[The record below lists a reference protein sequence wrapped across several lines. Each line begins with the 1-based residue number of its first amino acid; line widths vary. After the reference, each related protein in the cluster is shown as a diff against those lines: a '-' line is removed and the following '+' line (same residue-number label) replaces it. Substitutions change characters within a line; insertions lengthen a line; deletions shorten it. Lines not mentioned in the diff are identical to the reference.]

1 MTIETTRRAPL
12 MGGVAFLASSFG
24 GHRIRFAPDMEGGGA
39 PDAGGGAEPLSL
51 GDAVALFRDTK
62 TATETQEPAA
72 GADGADPDKTPA
84 EDAGQAPEGDDSA
97 QRQEE
102 QAEPDTSPAIEPPP
116 TLDAKLRAK
125 WASLDRE
132 TQQDFAQWEAA
143 RQEGVQAKLR
153 EAAEARKAGE
163 AERKAAEQER
173 QQAAQFRQVLDMAI
187 AELGNQLQQ
196 EPDWT
201 KLAADDPLDYIQ
213 QRANWDAKVQRY
225 QQLHAEQQRQAA
237 QQQAEQT
244 ERVKAY
250 VTEQTEKLL
259 AAIPEWRA
267 DPTKAK
273 AEQAEI
279 RSFLEKSGF
288 SKEEIGQL
296 YDHRIGV
303 MARKAALYDRAHSGL
318 KAKPAAAPG
327 KPVPP
332 GTALTKGEAQAVSR
346 DALIKRVERTGNI
359 SDAVA
364 LLRANRRR

>member
-1 MTIETTRRAPL
+1 

-62 TATETQEPAA
+62 TTTETQEPAA
-72 GADGADPDKTPA
+72 DGAAPDKIPA

-102 QAEPDTSPAIEPPP
+102 QDEPDTSPAIEPPP

-143 RQEGVQAKLR
+143 KQEGVQAKLR
-153 EAAEARKAGE
+153 EAAETRKAGE

-173 QQAAQFRQVLDMAI
+173 KQAAQFQQVLDMAV
-187 AELGNQLQQ
+187 AELGSQLQQ
-196 EPDWT
+196 EPDWA
-201 KLAADDPLDYIQ
+201 KLATDDPLGYIQ
-213 QRANWDAKVQRY
+213 QRAAWDEKVAKF

-250 VTEQTEKLL
+250 VADQSQRLL
-259 AAIPEWRA
+259 DAIPEWKA

-303 MARKAALYDRAHSGL
+303 MARKAALYDRAQAGL

>member
-39 PDAGGGAEPLSL
+39 PDAGGGSEPLSL
-51 GDAVALFRDTK
+51 GDYLRGQSARTNETTGQEADTG
-62 TATETQEPAA
+62 AAHDQIPA
-72 GADGADPDKTPA
+72 G
-84 EDAGQAPEGDDSA
+84 DAGDAPERGEDDQHEA
-97 QRQEE
+97 GQHEPGAEE
-102 QAEPDTSPAIEPPP
+102 PSAIEPPP

-125 WASLDRE
+125 WPSLDRE

-153 EAAEARKAGE
+153 EAADTRKAGE

-173 QQAAQFRQVLDMAI
+173 QQAAQFQQVLDMAV
-187 AELGNQLQQ
+187 AELGSQLQQ
-196 EPDWT
+196 EPDWA
-201 KLAADDPLDYIQ
+201 KLATDDPLGYIQ
-213 QRANWDAKVQRY
+213 QRAAWDEKVAKFQR
-225 QQLHAEQQRQAA
+225 LHAEQQRQAA

-250 VTEQTEKLL
+250 VADQSQKLL
-259 AAIPEWRA
+259 DAIPEWKA

-303 MARKAALYDRAHSGL
+303 MARKAALYDRAQAGL
-318 KAKPAAAPG
+318 KAKPAAAPA
-327 KPVPP
+327 KPVTP
-332 GTALTKGEAQAVSR
+332 GAAPTKGEAKAGEIQQLSARLGKTGSLG
-346 DALIKRVERTGNI
+346 DYLALQRAKR
-359 SDAVA
+359 A
-364 LLRANRRR
+364 